1 MTALLPTPDPAV
13 DSRERAPSGSA
24 VDNLGQAP
32 SGSVTLPHRGTAPGA
47 GRLHAAPA
55 APVSAAPA
63 APLVDPGSFG
73 VYVHVPFCLTRC
85 HYCDFVTY
93 TGMEGL
99 RRPYAAALLEEAA
112 MAAAA
117 LGPAPPAVT
126 SVFVG
131 GGTPTLLPPGDLA
144 RLLGRLAELLP
155 FAPGAEVTVEAN
167 PETVDAA
174 MADGLAEAGVTR
186 VSMGAQSFDD
196 RVLAALG
203 RVHDAARVGAAVA
216 TLRAAGV
223 PAVNLDLIYGGPG
236 EDAASWSAT
245 LAAAVALGPEHLSA
259 YALTIEPATKFGRL
273 VAAGQLAEPGEDDL
287 ADRYDTTCATLAAA
301 GYHHYEVSNWATN
314 GPAGAGR
321 DPGSV
326 EPAPPG
332 CGPASSADALH
343 RPGGRFGPPEGERSP
358 GGAGALAAVHSPLR
372 AGAGGGPGIGRDPG
386 TRDPGT
392 RDPGTLKPGT
402 RDSGLRTPIQASRHN
417 LTYWRRGRYLGLGAG
432 AHEFDGASRRWNV
445 AGVPAYLQAVR
456 GGRRPTDGE
465 ERLDPAQARFEALA
479 LRLRTA
485 DGLDPGAARALG
497 VDPGG
502 PQAQELRKAGLLA
515 PGAGLALTEKGMFLH
530 GEVVARLA

>member
-1 MTALLPTPDPAV
+1 MTAPLRATPAPA
-13 DSRERAPSGSA
+13 DRQEHAGSGSA
-24 VDNLGQAP
+24 
-32 SGSVTLPHRGTAPGA
+32 TLPLRGAAPGA
-47 GRLHAAPA
+47 RSVQAAPA
-55 APVSAAPA
+55 RAALGAP
-63 APLVDPGSFG
+63 PLVDPASFG

-112 MAAAA
+112 MAVAA
-117 LGPAPPAVT
+117 LGPEPPVVT

-131 GGTPTLLPPGDLA
+131 GGTPTLLPAEDLA
-144 RLLGRLAELLP
+144 RVLARLRELLP
-155 FAPGAEVTVEAN
+155 VAPGAEVTVEAN

-174 MADGLAEAGVTR
+174 MAAGLVGAGVTR

-203 RVHDAARVGAAVA
+203 RVHDAARVESAVA

-236 EDAASWSAT
+236 EDARSWSAT
-245 LAAAVALGPEHLSA
+245 LEAAVALGPEHLSA

-273 VAAGQLAEPGEDDL
+273 VAAGRMPEPDEDDL
-287 ADRYDTTCATLAAA
+287 ADRYAAACAALAGA
-301 GYHHYEVSNWATN
+301 GYHHYEVSNWARDT
-314 GPAGAGR
+314 GPGTAGGAARGCAPGGAAGGYA
-321 DPGSV
+321 PGGM

-332 CGPASSADALH
+332 V
-343 RPGGRFGPPEGERSP
+343 GPPEGERSGP
-358 GGAGALAAVHSPLR
+358 AGEGPAVVHSP
-372 AGAGGGPGIGRDPG
+372 P
-386 TRDPGT
+386 
-392 RDPGTLKPGT
+392 
-402 RDSGLRTPIQASRHN
+402 SQASRHN

-432 AHEFDGASRRWNV
+432 AHEFDGTVRRWNLP
-445 AGVPAYLQAVR
+445 GVPAYLEAVNDH
-456 GGRRPTDGE
+456 RRPTEGE
-465 ERLDPAQARFEALA
+465 ERLDAGQARFEALA

-485 DGLDPGAARALG
+485 GGLGPEEARALG

-502 PQAQELRKAGLLA
+502 EEAGRLRSAGLLA
-515 PGAGLALTEKGMFLH
+515 PGPALRLTEKGMFLH

>member
-1 MTALLPTPDPAV
+1 M
-13 DSRERAPSGSA
+13 
-24 VDNLGQAP
+24 
-32 SGSVTLPHRGTAPGA
+32 
-47 GRLHAAPA
+47 
-55 APVSAAPA
+55 
-63 APLVDPGSFG
+63 
-73 VYVHVPFCLTRC
+73 YVHVPFCLTRC

-144 RLLGRLAELLP
+144 RLLGRLAGLLP

-174 MADGLAEAGVTR
+174 MADGLAGAGVTR

-245 LAAAVALGPEHLSA
+245 LAAAVALEPEHLSA

-301 GYHHYEVSNWATN
+301 GYRHYEVSNWAMDGAAG
-314 GPAGAGR
+314 GPA
-321 DPGSV
+321 
-326 EPAPPG
+326 
-332 CGPASSADALH
+332 
-343 RPGGRFGPPEGERSP
+343 
-358 GGAGALAAVHSPLR
+358 
-372 AGAGGGPGIGRDPG
+372 
-386 TRDPGT
+386 TRIPFH
-392 RDPGTLKPGT
+392 
-402 RDSGLRTPIQASRHN
+402 ASRHN

-432 AHEFDGASRRWNV
+432 AHEFDGATRRWNV

-456 GGRRPTDGE
+456 EPGGGRPTGRSVSTPDRPGSRRWRCGCGRPTGST
-465 ERLDPAQARFEALA
+465 RARPA
-479 LRLRTA
+479 
-485 DGLDPGAARALG
+485 ALG

-502 PQAQELRKAGLLA
+502 PQAQELRRAGLLA
-515 PGAGLALTEKGMFLH
+515 PGAGLRLTEKGMFLH

>member
-1 MTALLPTPDPAV
+1 MTAPLPTPDPAV
-13 DSRERAPSGSA
+13 DSRVRAPSGSA
-24 VDNLGQAP
+24 VDNLGRSAP
-32 SGSVTLPHRGTAPGA
+32 GSVTLPRRGTEPGA
-47 GRLHAAPA
+47 GGLDGALAVAQHA
-55 APVSAAPA
+55 VPA

-117 LGPAPPAVT
+117 LGPAPAVT

-174 MADGLAEAGVTR
+174 MADGLAGAGVTR

-223 PAVNLDLIYGGPG
+223 PAINLDLIYGGPG

-245 LAAAVALGPEHLSA
+245 LEAAIELAPEHLSA
-259 YALTIEPATKFGRL
+259 YALTIEPATRFGRL
-273 VAAGQLAEPGEDDL
+273 VAAGRLAEPGEDDL
-287 ADRYDTTCATLAAA
+287 ADRYDTACATLAAA
-301 GYHHYEVSNWATN
+301 GYRHYEVSNWAMD
-314 GPAGAGR
+314 GR
-321 DPGSV
+321 H
-326 EPAPPG
+326 E
-332 CGPASSADALH
+332 DALH
-343 RPGGRFGPPEGERSP
+343 RPAARFGPPEGERS
-358 GGAGALAAVHSPLR
+358 
-372 AGAGGGPGIGRDPG
+372 GPGREGPVVVH
-386 TRDPGT
+386 
-392 RDPGTLKPGT
+392 
-402 RDSGLRTPIQASRHN
+402 TPRWIPPHRIPFHASRHN

-432 AHEFDGASRRWNV
+432 AHEFDGAVRRWNL
-445 AGVPAYLQAVR
+445 AGVPAYLRAVR
-456 GGRRPTDGE
+456 EGRRPTEGQ
-465 ERLDPAQARFEALA
+465 ERLDPDQARFEALA
-479 LRLRTA
+479 LRLRTV
-485 DGLDPGAARALG
+485 DGLDPGAAAALG
-497 VDPGG
+497 VDPRGT
-502 PQAQELRKAGLLA
+502 AAEELRRAGLLA
-515 PGAGLALTEKGMFLH
+515 PGAGLRLTERGMFLH
-530 GEVVARLA
+530 GEAVARLA

>member
-1 MTALLPTPDPAV
+1 MTAVHPTTTP
-13 DSRERAPSGSA
+13 
-24 VDNLGQAP
+24 
-32 SGSVTLPHRGTAPGA
+32 
-47 GRLHAAPA
+47 
-55 APVSAAPA
+55 PA

-144 RLLGRLAELLP
+144 RLLARLAELLP

-174 MADGLAEAGVTR
+174 MADGLARAGVTR

-203 RVHDAARVGAAVA
+203 RVHDAARVGAAVT

-287 ADRYDTTCATLAAA
+287 ADRYDATCATLAAA
-301 GYHHYEVSNWATN
+301 GYHHYEVSNWA
-314 GPAGAGR
+314 R
-321 DPGSV
+321 
-326 EPAPPG
+326 
-332 CGPASSADALH
+332 
-343 RPGGRFGPPEGERSP
+343 GG
-358 GGAGALAAVHSPLR
+358 H
-372 AGAGGGPGIGRDPG
+372 
-386 TRDPGT
+386 
-392 RDPGTLKPGT
+392 
-402 RDSGLRTPIQASRHN
+402 ASRHN

-432 AHEFDGASRRWNV
+432 AHEFDGATRRWNV
-445 AGVPAYLQAVR
+445 AGVPAYLRAVR
-456 GGRRPTDGE
+456 ERRRPTDGE
-465 ERLDPAQARFEALA
+465 ERLDAGQARFEALA

-485 DGLDPGAARALG
+485 DGLDPGAARTLG

-502 PQAQELRKAGLLA
+502 PQAQELRRAGLLA
-515 PGAGLALTEKGMFLH
+515 PGAGLAPTEKGMFLH